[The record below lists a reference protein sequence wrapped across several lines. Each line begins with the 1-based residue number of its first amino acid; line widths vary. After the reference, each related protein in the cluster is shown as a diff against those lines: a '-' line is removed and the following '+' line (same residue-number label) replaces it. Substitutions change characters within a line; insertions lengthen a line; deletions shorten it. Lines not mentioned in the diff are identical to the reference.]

1 VVGSLVHEALA
12 AWRFLGEGFDQWAEA
27 RAGTY
32 GLTDPRQLRDAVSRV
47 RRLLNRFRAHPLF
60 TEMDQA
66 DHRLH
71 EVPYSLVVDGQ
82 VESGVIDALYLRE
95 GVWTLVEFKT
105 DEVKNEAGLERLLAT
120 EDYVPQV
127 QQYIAAVEQLVGQE
141 PRGLFCLLNCRGKV
155 HIEEIGR

>member
-1 VVGSLVHEALA
+1 MVHEALA

-105 DEVKNEAGLERLLAT
+105 DEIKDEADLERLLAT
-120 EDYVPQV
+120 EDYIPQV
-127 QQYIAAVEQLVGQE
+127 ERYIAAVEWLVGQR
-141 PRGLFCLLNCRGKV
+141 PRAILCLLNYRKRVRLHRVEG
-155 HIEEIGR
+155 